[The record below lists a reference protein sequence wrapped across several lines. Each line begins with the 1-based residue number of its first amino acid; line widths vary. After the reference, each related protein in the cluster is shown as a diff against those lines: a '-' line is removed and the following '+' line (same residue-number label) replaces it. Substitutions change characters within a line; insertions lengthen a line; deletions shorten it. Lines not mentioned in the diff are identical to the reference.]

1 MSGVGTFI
9 VVLTATT
16 AVGRDC
22 LMFIRSLIFNLGI
35 KIKDPWVFQSMLD
48 DLLGHEKRLLEEVA
62 NIDNND

>member
-35 KIKDPWVFQSMLD
+35 KIKDLTPDPVYAKQLNLS
-48 DLLGHEKRLLEEVA
+48 RLLAPER
-62 NIDNND
+62 